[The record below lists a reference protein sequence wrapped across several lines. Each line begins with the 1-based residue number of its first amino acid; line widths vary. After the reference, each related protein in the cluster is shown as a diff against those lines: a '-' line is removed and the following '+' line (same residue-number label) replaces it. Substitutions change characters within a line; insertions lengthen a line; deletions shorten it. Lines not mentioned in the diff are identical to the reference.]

1 MAGEIPALLIRLY
14 FFEAGQEKQ
23 RDDTLR
29 TRKELHP
36 RIQKHGLQNKEDIM
50 RQTKEQSLIQ
60 GNILQSLISFAFPI
74 LLALFLQ
81 AMYGAADLII
91 VGQFA
96 DTYEQ
101 SGVASGSQF
110 FNMITMVITGLTM
123 GVTVFVGDC
132 IGSGKSDK
140 AGKGIGTGIAIF
152 SVLAITVTA
161 LVVPFSDHLAALMH
175 APAEAFSQTSGY
187 VRICGIGTV
196 FITAYNLIGA
206 VFRGIGDSKTPLLTV
221 AIACVIN
228 ILGDLILV
236 AGFGMGAA
244 GAAVATV
251 SAQAVSVL
259 FSLYLIGK
267 SELPFTFSK
276 NYIRFDPVCLKK
288 ILRVGVPIALQE
300 MLVQFSFLFI
310 QVVVNSMGV
319 TESAAVGVAEKVCV
333 FLMLV
338 ASAYM
343 QSISAFVAQNNGA
356 GEFERSR
363 KALFYGI
370 KTALFAGF
378 IMGAVAFF
386 AGDLL
391 SAIFSGEAEVIAC
404 AHDYLKAYAI
414 DCLLTAVLFCFIG
427 YFNGCGKTVFVM
439 VQGVVG
445 AFCVR
450 IPAVYLMSRMEG
462 ASLFHIGLG
471 TPISSAAQ
479 IILCVTVYRIYQKQI
494 NA

>member
-1 MAGEIPALLIRLY
+1 M
-14 FFEAGQEKQ
+14 
-23 RDDTLR
+23 
-29 TRKELHP
+29 
-36 RIQKHGLQNKEDIM
+36 N
-50 RQTKEQSLIQ
+50 QTKTSGLLQ
-60 GNILQSLISFAFPI
+60 GNILKSLVAFAFPV

-96 DTYEQ
+96 NTYEQ
-101 SGVASGSQF
+101 SGVASGSQL

-132 IGSGKSDK
+132 IG
-140 AGKGIGTGIAIF
+140 AGKPERAGRGIGTGIAVF
-152 SVLAITVTA
+152 ALLAAVLTA
-161 LVVPFSDHLAALMH
+161 LVVPFSNDLAAFMH

-187 VRICGIGTV
+187 VRICGAGTV
-196 FITAYNLIGA
+196 FIVAYNVIGA

-221 AIACVIN
+221 AIACVVN
-228 ILGDLILV
+228 ILGDLLLV

-244 GAAVATV
+244 GAAIATI
-251 SAQAVSVL
+251 SAQAIGVL
-259 FSLYLIGK
+259 FSFYFISK
-267 SELPFTFSK
+267 KNLPFVFSK
-276 NYIRFDPVCLKK
+276 AYIRFDPDCLTK
-288 ILRVGVPIALQE
+288 ILLVGVPIALQE
-300 MLVQFSFLFI
+300 LLVRFSFLFI

-319 TESAAVGVAEKVCV
+319 MESAAVGVAEKVCV

-370 KTALFAGF
+370 KTALAAGF
-378 IMGAVAFF
+378 VMGSIAFF

-391 SAIFSGEAEVIAC
+391 SSVFSAEAEVIAF

-427 YFNGCGKTVFVM
+427 YFNGCRRTVFVM
-439 VQGVVG
+439 LQGVFG

-450 IPAVYLMSRMEG
+450 IPAVYLMSRMEEV
-462 ASLFHIGLG
+462 SLFHIGLG
-471 TPISSAAQ
+471 TPISSVAQ
-479 IILCVTVYRIYQKQI
+479 IILCVAAYRIYSKTRPGS
-494 NA
+494 

>member
-1 MAGEIPALLIRLY
+1 MSR
-14 FFEAGQEKQ
+14 
-23 RDDTLR
+23 
-29 TRKELHP
+29 
-36 RIQKHGLQNKEDIM
+36 
-50 RQTKEQSLIQ
+50 TKEQSLLQ
-60 GNILQSLISFAFPI
+60 GNILKSLISFAFPV

-101 SGVASGSQF
+101 SGVASGSQL
-110 FNMITMVITGLTM
+110 FNMITMVITGLAM

-132 IGSGKSDK
+132 IGAGKPEK
-140 AGKGIGTGIAIF
+140 AGRGVGTGIAIF
-152 SVLAITVTA
+152 AVLAVVVTA
-161 LVVPFSDHLAALMH
+161 LVVPFSDYLAAFMH
-175 APAEAFSQTSGY
+175 SPAEAFSQTSGY
-187 VRICGIGTV
+187 VRICGIGTI
-196 FITAYNLIGA
+196 FIIAYNVIGA

-228 ILGDLILV
+228 ILGDLLLV
-236 AGFGMGAA
+236 AVFGMGAA
-244 GAAVATV
+244 GAAIATV
-251 SAQAVSVL
+251 SAQAISVVC
-259 FSLYLIGK
+259 SLYLIGK
-267 SELPFTFSK
+267 KKLPFAFSK
-276 NYIRFDPVCLKK
+276 TYIRFDPVCLKK
-288 ILRVGVPIALQE
+288 ILLVGVPIALQE

-319 TESAAVGVAEKVCV
+319 MESVAVGVAEKVCV

-356 GEFERSR
+356 GAYERSR

-370 KTALFAGF
+370 KTALIAGF
-378 IMGAVAFF
+378 IMGTIAFF

-391 SAIFSGEAEVIAC
+391 AAIFSGEAEVIAY

-414 DCLLTAVLFCFIG
+414 DCLLTAILFCFIG
-427 YFNGCGKTVFVM
+427 YFNGCGRTVFVM
-439 VQGVVG
+439 LQGVFG

-450 IPAVYLMSRMEG
+450 IPAVYLMSRMDEV
-462 ASLFHIGLG
+462 SLFHIGLG
-471 TPISSAAQ
+471 TPISSVAQ
-479 IILCVTVYRIYQKQI
+479 IILCVIAYRIYRRETNGMAI
-494 NA
+494 RPEY